1 MTQEVKHLKYRSVYR
16 FRLNL
21 NIDAPEVEITIPVE
35 YENNVPTEEDVQ
47 NKFFDKEAIERYKK
61 EVCKVI
67 MDSNNPFIISCYDTD
82 MYDDYENI

>member
-21 NIDAPEVEITIPVE
+21 NVDAPEVEIEIPVE
-35 YENNVPTEEDVQ
+35 YDDVPKEEDVQ
-47 NKFFDKEAIERYKK
+47 KKFFDKEAIEKYKK
-61 EVCKVI
+61 EFCKVI
-67 MDSNNPFIISCYDTD
+67 MDSTNPFLITCYDTD